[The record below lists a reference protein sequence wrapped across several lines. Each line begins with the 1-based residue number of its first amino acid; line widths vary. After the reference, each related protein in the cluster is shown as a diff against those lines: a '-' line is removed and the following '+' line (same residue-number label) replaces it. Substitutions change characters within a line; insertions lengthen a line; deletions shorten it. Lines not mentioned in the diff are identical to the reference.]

1 MSRHTRHA
9 DGNIAI
15 LKISKYLNAKVKIY
29 KLWSDV
35 HFHCAMAML
44 CTLVPYICICC
55 DESNSYKQQSTI
67 TSTLSHIHIIE
78 KVLIRLLLSGGAALV
93 IKGCKNCKLVLLAA
107 AAVLA
112 ALYPLFRVFHCFVQ
126 FRIAG
131 EYISQ
136 SDRFTPFQP
145 KMNEIMS
152 TNASPICNTLT
163 RA

>member
-55 DESNSYKQQSTI
+55 DESDSYNIVQLFPHYP
-67 TSTLSHIHIIE
+67 TSIPQ
-78 KVLIRLLLSGGAALV
+78 KRWLIRLLLSGEAALV

-152 TNASPICNTLT
+152 
-163 RA
+163 RY